1 MAEDAVAAM
10 EVDEPQQ
17 AAKLTAAVKGKGKM
31 GVASQQQF
39 TGGPWVEKYRPTSLA
54 DVAAHRDIIDTS
66 RFVLFATHPKEFFV
80 QECFSLS
87 RRKKKKKQLQL
98 FKRYMM

>member
-66 RFVLFATHPKEFFV
+66 RFVLFVTHPKEFFV

-98 FKRYMM
+98 F

>member
-31 GVASQQQF
+31 GVVSQQQF

-66 RFVLFATHPKEFFV
+66 RFSFVCNPPQRVLCPGVFF
-80 QECFSLS
+80 F
-87 RRKKKKKQLQL
+87 
-98 FKRYMM
+98 F

>member
-31 GVASQQQF
+31 GIASQQQF
-39 TGGPWVEKYRPTSLA
+39 TGGPWVEKYRPASLA

-66 RFVLFATHPKEFFV
+66 RFVLFVTHPKEFFV
-80 QECFSLS
+80 QEFFFLLSSS
-87 RRKKKKKQLQL
+87 RRKKKKKLQL
-98 FKRYMM
+98 F